1 MIGGLTPHAAAS
13 ALLEAMRAEGMRP
26 RDPGAVAADL
36 LRGKLVRFP
45 CEGDNGP
52 NGWAVL
58 HCDGRPAGAFGS
70 WKLGV
75 QGRWCAGSGIAGTNR
90 RDLAAIAAR
99 QAQERQDRET
109 RHYETERQACRLWQA
124 SSPAGNHRYLVTKR
138 LAEAAAGQ
146 GNPRRQIVVRR
157 SGDDLL
163 VAMRTVATSLC
174 NLQRI
179 GPDGRK
185 RFLSGGR
192 LHGAFWSA
200 GRFAGAPIIA
210 VGEGF
215 ATMAAVHVA
224 TGLPVAAAMT
234 AGNLDVVV
242 LALHGR
248 CPEAQLI
255 LCADMDTGPQGNLGL
270 EKANAAAAAVPNAL
284 VARPP
289 LPAVWPEGKGHDF
302 ADTFKAPGGGDLI
315 RRALGMKGNPH
326 GS

>member
-1 MIGGLTPHAAAS
+1 MMGGLAPHAAAT
-13 ALLEAMRAEGMRP
+13 AFLEAMLAAGMAP

-36 LRGKLVRFP
+36 LHGKLVRFP

-75 QGRWCAGSGIAGTNR
+75 QGRWCADRGTAGASR
-90 RDLAAIAAR
+90 PDMAAIAAR
-99 QAQERQDRET
+99 QAQERQEREA
-109 RHYETERQACRLWQA
+109 RHRKAENTAAWLWQA
-124 SSPAGNHRYLVTKR
+124 SSPANCHPYL
-138 LAEAAAGQ
+138 AAKQLDGGRA
-146 GNPRRQIVVRR
+146 QIVVRQ

-163 VAMRTVATSLC
+163 VAMRTVATPLC

-179 GPDGRK
+179 RPNGRK
-185 RFLSGGR
+185 RFLPGGR

-215 ATMAAVHVA
+215 ATMAAVHLA

-234 AGNLDVVV
+234 AGNLEVAA

-248 CPEAQLI
+248 FPEAVLI
-255 LCADMDTGPQGNLGL
+255 LCADMDTGPLGNLGL
-270 EKANAAAAAVPNAL
+270 EKANAAAAAVPDAM

-289 LPAVWPEGKGHDF
+289 RPANWPEFKGHDF
-302 ADTFKAPGGGDLI
+302 ADTFKTPGGSDLI
-315 RRALGMKGNPH
+315 RRALGMKDIPH
-326 GS
+326 G

>member
-1 MIGGLTPHAAAS
+1 MMGLLAPHAAAS
-13 ALLEAMRAEGMRP
+13 AMLEAMCAAGMRP
-26 RDPGAVAADL
+26 RNPGAVLRDL
-36 LRGKLVRFP
+36 LRGELIRFP
-45 CEGDNGP
+45 CDGDNGP

-58 HCDGRPAGAFGS
+58 HLDAMPAGSFGS
-70 WKLGV
+70 WKLGIKANW
-75 QGRWCAGSGIAGTNR
+75 RADAGAPIAGNADR
-90 RDLAAIAAR
+90 AAMAVR
-99 QAQERQDRET
+99 LAQERQEREM
-109 RHYETERQACRLWQA
+109 RHLEAERQARCLWQA
-124 SSPAGNHRYLVTKR
+124 SSPVGNHPYLVTKR

-146 GNPRRQIVVRR
+146 GDPRRQIVVRQ
-157 SGDDLL
+157 SGNDLL

-185 RFLSGGR
+185 RFLPGGR

-215 ATMAAVHVA
+215 ATMAAVHLA

-234 AGNLDVVV
+234 AANLVAMA

-248 CPEAQLI
+248 CPEARLI
-255 LCADMDTGPQGNLGL
+255 LCPDMDTGPQGNIGL
-270 EKANAAAAAVPNAL
+270 EKANAAAAAVPDAL

-289 LPAVWPEGKGHDF
+289 RPAAWPEGKGHDF
-302 ADTFKAPGGGDLI
+302 ADTFNAPGGSELI
-315 RRALGMKGNPH
+315 RCALGMKGFPN
-326 GS
+326 G

>member
-1 MIGGLTPHAAAS
+1 MTGGLAPHAAAS
-13 ALLEAMRAEGMRP
+13 AMLEAMRAAGMRP
-26 RDPGAVAADL
+26 RDPGAVAGNL
-36 LRGKLVRFP
+36 LRGGLVRFP

-58 HCDGRPAGAFGS
+58 YCDGRPAGAFGS

-75 QGRWCAGSGIAGTNR
+75 QGRWCASSGTAGASR
-90 RDLAAIAAR
+90 PDMAAIAAR
-99 QAQERQDRET
+99 QAEEHQEREV
-109 RHYETERQACRLWQA
+109 RHMAAEGQARHLWQA
-124 SSPAGNHRYLVTKR
+124 SSPAGDHRYLVAKR
-138 LAEAAAGQ
+138 LADAAAGQ
-146 GNPRRQIVVRR
+146 GDSRRQIVVRQ

-163 VAMRTVATSLC
+163 VAMRTVATLLC

-185 RFLSGGR
+185 WFLPGGR
-192 LHGAFWSA
+192 LHGAFWCA

-215 ATMAAVHVA
+215 ATMAAVHLA
-224 TGLPVAAAMT
+224 TGLPVAAAMSAT
-234 AGNLDVVV
+234 NLKAAA

-248 CPEAQLI
+248 FPEARLI
-255 LCADMDTGPQGNLGL
+255 LCADMDIGPQRNLGL
-270 EKANAAAAAVPNAL
+270 EKANAAAAAVPDAM

-289 LPAVWPEGKGHDF
+289 RPADWPDSKGHDF

-315 RRALGMKGNPH
+315 RRALGLRGTSH
-326 GS
+326 G

>member
-1 MIGGLTPHAAAS
+1 MSGGLAPNAAAT

-75 QGRWCAGSGIAGTNR
+75 QGRWCAGSGTAGTNR
-90 RDLAAIAAR
+90 PDMAAIAAR
-99 QAQERQDRET
+99 QAQERQERET
-109 RHYETERQACRLWQA
+109 RHRKAESTAAWLWQA
-124 SSPAGNHRYLVTKR
+124 SSPANRHPYLATKQIDDGG
-138 LAEAAAGQ
+138 A
-146 GNPRRQIVVRR
+146 QIVVRQ

-163 VAMRTVATSLC
+163 VPMRTVATPLC

-185 RFLSGGR
+185 RFLPGGR

-200 GRFAGAPIIA
+200 SRFAGAPIIA

-215 ATMAAVHVA
+215 ATMAAVHFA

-234 AGNLDVVV
+234 AANLEAVA
-242 LALHGR
+242 LALNAR
-248 CPEAQLI
+248 FPEARLI
-255 LCADMDTGPQGNLGL
+255 LCADMDAGPQGNLGL
-270 EKANAAAAAVPNAL
+270 AKANEAAAAIPDAL

-289 LPAVWPEGKGHDF
+289 RPAVWPEGKGHDF
-302 ADTFKAPGGGDLI
+302 ADTFKAPDGRDLI
-315 RRALGMKGNPH
+315 RCALGMKE
-326 GS
+326 